1 MRLTSLILAIFLLL
15 ACDEVPPVVTGA
27 QPGSG
32 PGSTSVDDQQR
43 QVLIE
48 EFTGIRCVNCPA
60 GAAAIEDLLAIHG
73 ERLVAV
79 SIHAGFFAK
88 PPHNGSTED
97 FITPEGD
104 QLLSFLEEPLGY
116 PTAVINR
123 EELNGS
129 LQQGSGD
136 WAGSIAEQLQQEP
149 QVKIALTTDYNETS
163 GQLKIVS
170 TLFGQDNLT
179 GGDNLALSV
188 LLIENG
194 VVDPQTTPQGI
205 QDDYVHKHVLRE
217 AVTGAL
223 GDPLTE
229 TLAPGTQIEVEH
241 ELILDAAY
249 KADQTHVVAF
259 VHRASGSKE
268 VLQAIE
274 ADVIDN

>member
-1 MRLTSLILAIFLLL
+1 M
-15 ACDEVPPVVTGA
+15 ACEEVPPVVTGA

-32 PGSTSVDDQQR
+32 TGSTSVDDQQR

-79 SIHAGFFAK
+79 SIHAGFFAN
-88 PPHNGSTED
+88 PPHTNSDDVFT
-97 FITPEGD
+97 TAEGD

-116 PTAVINR
+116 PTAVVNR
-123 EELNGS
+123 EEVNGS

-136 WAGSIAEQLQQEP
+136 WAGSIAEELQQEP
-149 QVKIALTTDYNETS
+149 QVKIALVTDFNETS
-163 GQLKIVS
+163 RQLKIEA

-179 GGDNLALSV
+179 EGDNLALSIF
-188 LLIENG
+188 LIENG
-194 VVDPQTTPQGI
+194 IVDPQTTPQGI

-217 AVTGAL
+217 SVTNVL

-229 TLAPGTQIEVEH
+229 TLAPGTQQNLEY
-241 ELILDAAY
+241 ELMLNNAY
-249 KADQTHVVAF
+249 LAEKTHVVAF
-259 VHRASGSKE
+259 VHRASGSKT